1 MNAPLRSDCAR
12 SRSSDG
18 FIMSYAGPVPLKFP
32 ARIVPVTARGEAT
45 RRRLLSAAQLEF
57 GEKGFHLAS
66 VSSITLRAGVGQGTF
81 YLYFRTKEEVFVT
94 LVQDIGSSLREHAA
108 QTLAHC
114 ADRLALERASIESF
128 IDFAR
133 RHPGSLRIVQ
143 EAQFVDEPAYRDY
156 YASLT
161 KVYAGALARVAG
173 ATHETGDSDAEVQ
186 AWALMGICHF
196 IAMRYCL
203 WPGQTPA
210 PQVLAQVMRMIGAG
224 PASRA
229 TLQ

>member
-1 MNAPLRSDCAR
+1 
-12 SRSSDG
+12 
-18 FIMSYAGPVPLKFP
+18 MSYAGPVPLKLP

-45 RRRLLSAAQLEF
+45 RRKLLSAAALEF

-81 YLYFRTKEEVFVT
+81 YLYFRTKEEVFIT
-94 LVQDIGSSLREHAA
+94 LVQDIGGSLCKHTA

-114 ADRLALERASIESF
+114 TGKLAVEQASVESF
-128 IDFAR
+128 IDFAQ

-156 YASLT
+156 HASLA
-161 KVYAGALARVAG
+161 KIYGGALSRVSGAG
-173 ATHETGDSDAEVQ
+173 GTHEAGDSDADVQ
-186 AWALMGICHF
+186 AWALTGVCHF

-203 WPGQTPA
+203 WPGQPPA
-210 PQVLAQVMRMIGAG
+210 PQVLAQVMRMIGA
-224 PASRA
+224 ATRS